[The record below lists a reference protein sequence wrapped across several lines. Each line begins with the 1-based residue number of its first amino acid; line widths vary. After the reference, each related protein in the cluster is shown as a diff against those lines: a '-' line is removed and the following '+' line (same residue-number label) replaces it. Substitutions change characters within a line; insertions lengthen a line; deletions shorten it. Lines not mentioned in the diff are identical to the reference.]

1 MERQATYEQLVPLL
15 RDVEVDRKAGQ
26 VRCVFVCPVTGRRLP
41 SSHYIEHSDG
51 VVDSVLD
58 GVSTSFWY
66 NLRRRVFGTV
76 VSYFN
81 SGLMRDVVEG
91 TANSL
96 LYRGDERFISES
108 EVQAGVVRAFEAV
121 AHEFHWDREG
131 WVAREV
137 VEQFAGD
144 FHRQLRDYPIQTR
157 YEAVTLGRVLAAVA
171 RLEGVADSELAFLW
185 QYGSPMGGDAE
196 ANLRSSPPS
205 SVELSEVAP
214 QAKATLLMLAW
225 TMALVDESLS
235 PTEQSYLRSVAE
247 DLGLDGQTE
256 EAMQAAARQF
266 VIEQVV
272 DLDQQPD
279 RAALGQLAQ
288 RLGYSLDEF
297 ERVVVRLK
305 KRQPPSS

>member
-1 MERQATYEQLVPLL
+1 GMERQATYPQLAPLV
-15 RDVEVDRKAGQ
+15 RDIEVDRKAGQ
-26 VRCVFVCPVTGRRLP
+26 VRCIFVCPVTGRRVP

-81 SGLMRDVVEG
+81 PGLMRDVVEG

-96 LYRGDERFISES
+96 LYRGDERFVSEA
-108 EVQAGVVRAFEAV
+108 EVQAGVVKAFEAV
-121 AHEFHWDREG
+121 RHEFEWGQQG

-137 VEQFAGD
+137 VEDFSGD
-144 FHRQLRDYPIQTR
+144 FHRQMREFPIQTR
-157 YEAVTLGRVLAAVA
+157 YEAVTLGRVLGAVA
-171 RLEGVADSELAFLW
+171 RLEGVAQSELSFLW
-185 QYGSPMGGDAE
+185 QFGSPLGGDAE

-214 QAKATLLMLAW
+214 EAKATLLMLAW
-225 TMALVDESLS
+225 TLALVDEQLS
-235 PTEQSYLRSVAE
+235 PSERSYLKSVAE
-247 DLGLDGQTE
+247 DLGLGREAE

-266 VIEQVV
+266 VIEQLV

-279 RAALGQLAQ
+279 RAALKQMAQ
-288 RLGYSLDEF
+288 RLGYSLEEF

-305 KRQPPSS
+305 KRQPSP